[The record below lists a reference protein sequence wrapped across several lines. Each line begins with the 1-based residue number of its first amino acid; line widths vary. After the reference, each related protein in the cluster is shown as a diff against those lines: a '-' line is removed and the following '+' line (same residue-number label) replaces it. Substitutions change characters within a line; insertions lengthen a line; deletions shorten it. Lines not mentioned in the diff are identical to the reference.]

1 MLIKLDQ
8 VGDEP
13 FRWEESPSISAES
26 LGRSELLGVGGVS
39 WSGQVTRD
47 LAGYRLQA
55 RLSYRQNLTCTR
67 CLAPVER
74 PVDEELE
81 LAIETGAAEPMLG
94 EHELTT
100 SDLRTLFLDGD
111 ELDTTPILME
121 QLQLNIPMKP
131 LCREDCAGLC
141 PQCGADRNQAPC
153 GCERSDVDPRWQAL
167 ERLRQG

>member
-55 RLSYRQNLTCTR
+55 RLSYRQTLTCTR

-74 PVDEELE
+74 PVDEEIE
-81 LAIETGAAEPMLG
+81 LTIELRDPENNYKFASGRSYRTSLARRSPEEMVAEVLG
-94 EHELTT
+94 EMFGVPVE
-100 SDLRTLFLDGD
+100 GI
-111 ELDTTPILME
+111 E
-121 QLQLNIPMKP
+121 N
-131 LCREDCAGLC
+131 
-141 PQCGADRNQAPC
+141 
-153 GCERSDVDPRWQAL
+153 
-167 ERLRQG
+167 